1 MPIYNVPCLLQIMDV
16 NGDGTDDLLIGEPTR
31 NANKLEIINDWTKII
46 LWYDDIKLRSL
57 EYGQNQAT
65 CIPLYFQKNN

>member
-31 NANKLEIINDWTKII
+31 NANKLEIINDGNGFFLFFLPFLFANVWLLDYCT
-46 LWYDDIKLRSL
+46 LS
-57 EYGQNQAT
+57 
-65 CIPLYFQKNN
+65 

>member
-31 NANKLEIINDWTKII
+31 NANKLEIINDGNGFFLVFFPFLFANVWLLDYCT
-46 LWYDDIKLRSL
+46 LS
-57 EYGQNQAT
+57 
-65 CIPLYFQKNN
+65 

>member
-16 NGDGTDDLLIGEPTR
+16 NGDGTDDLDE
-31 NANKLEIINDWTKII
+31 
-46 LWYDDIKLRSL
+46 IKLRSL

-65 CIPLYFQKNN
+65 CIPLYFQKNNKIMQRHHLLIHVHIIQSF

>member
-31 NANKLEIINDWTKII
+31 NANKLEIINDGNGVFWGFF
-46 LWYDDIKLRSL
+46 SFSV
-57 EYGQNQAT
+57 
-65 CIPLYFQKNN
+65 C